1 VQCEYDKRNMSV
13 VICEKLENVCL
24 LHMFIA
30 NILTSTNNHMF
41 TNINLVMIGLHVL
54 STNVQF

>member
-1 VQCEYDKRNMSV
+1 MQCEYDKRNMSV